1 MLHLSSL
8 FKKLVWLSLSS
19 LNLRVIVP
27 SRVFGILNFSIV
39 QFKRIRKEALPNK
52 VVVNVGNIIH
62 LDDIAEGSSESTR
75 SSNVVIAKV
84 LLLQATSIAS
94 G

>member
-27 SRVFGILNFSIV
+27 SRVFGILNFLIV

>member
-1 MLHLSSL
+1 M
-8 FKKLVWLSLSS
+8 
-19 LNLRVIVP
+19 IVP

-52 VVVNVGNIIH
+52 VGVNVGNIIH
-62 LDDIAEGSSESTR
+62 LDDIAEGSCESTR

>member
-8 FKKLVWLSLSS
+8 FKKLVWPSLSS

-27 SRVFGILNFSIV
+27 SRVFGILNFSIG

-52 VVVNVGNIIH
+52 VGVNVGNIIH
-62 LDDIAEGSSESTR
+62 LNDIAEGSSESTR

>member
-1 MLHLSSL
+1 M

-27 SRVFGILNFSIV
+27 SRVYGILNFSIG

-52 VVVNVGNIIH
+52 VGVNVGNIIH
-62 LDDIAEGSSESTR
+62 LDDIAEGSTR

>member
-1 MLHLSSL
+1 M

-27 SRVFGILNFSIV
+27 SRVYGILNFSIG

-52 VVVNVGNIIH
+52 EGVNVGNIIH

-75 SSNVVIAKV
+75 SSNVVIAKM